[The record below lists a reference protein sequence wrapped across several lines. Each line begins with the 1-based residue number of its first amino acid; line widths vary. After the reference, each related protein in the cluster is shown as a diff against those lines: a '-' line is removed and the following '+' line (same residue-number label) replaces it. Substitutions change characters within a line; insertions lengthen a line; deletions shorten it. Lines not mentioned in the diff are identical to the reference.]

1 MNTDQKLDKLVKT
14 VSELK
19 KLHDFSH
26 NDLEGK
32 LQKLEADVA
41 VSQELQEDATEIEFK
56 PLDRVNAGA
65 KPCCKLHNGSIT
77 RHHNR
82 GHQLE
87 ERMLSTT

>member
-1 MNTDQKLDKLVKT
+1 MNTDQKLDKLIKS

-19 KLHDFSH
+19 KSLNSSH
-26 NDLEGK
+26 KDLEGK

-41 VSQELQEDATEIEFK
+41 VSQELQEIAMEIEFK
-56 PLDRVNAGA
+56 PLDGVNAGA
-65 KPCCKLHNGSIT
+65 KPCHKLHNGSIT

-87 ERMLSTT
+87 ERLLSTM